1 MKFDINKKVLS
12 DALKKV
18 NRAIS
23 NRVIVEVLKGV
34 LIVAKGDTLSLTGS
48 NADLSIKI
56 DIHKDED
63 NGLNI
68 EQEGGVV
75 LPAKELI
82 QIVRSMPESRV
93 YFSNVDTRQVVITS
107 GKSKFAISGQEST
120 SYPRLPKVDN
130 EMSFEVK
137 GEHLNNL
144 IEKTIHSVSDFETRP
159 ILTGINLTLKNS
171 QLTAISTDAHRLSKV
186 ENVDVQIDESVEDNV
201 TVPGETIK
209 EVPKLIS
216 DSSDV
221 KVYMTAN
228 QIGFKTD
235 HILVLSR
242 LLEGT
247 YPETSRLIPTNS
259 KTILKV
265 DRKSFMSSIERANI
279 LASDGNNNAVKFEI
293 TDKSKGLFNTIQLS
307 HRGELGESKEE
318 ILVNDVEGDELEISF
333 NSNYMV
339 EALKVIE
346 DDEVVIQFTGA
357 MRPFVIKPSNLEEK
371 TLQLI
376 LPIRTF

>member
-186 ENVDVQIDESVEDNV
+186 ENVDVQIDEGIENSV

>member
-18 NRAIS
+18 DRAIS

-48 NADLSIKI
+48 NADLSVKF

-186 ENVDVQIDESVEDNV
+186 ENVDVQIDEGIENSV

-247 YPETSRLIPTNS
+247 YPETSRLIPMDS

>member
-18 NRAIS
+18 ERAIS

-48 NADLSIKI
+48 NADLSVKF

-82 QIVRSMPESRV
+82 KIVRSMPESRV
-93 YFSNVDTRQVVITS
+93 YFSNVDTRQVIITS

-120 SYPRLPKVDN
+120 SYPKLPKVDN
-130 EMSFEVK
+130 EINFEIK
-137 GEHLNNL
+137 GEDLNKL
-144 IEKTIHSVSDFETRP
+144 IDKTIHSVSDFETRP
-159 ILTGINLTLKNS
+159 ILTGINLGLKNS
-171 QLTAISTDAHRLSKV
+171 QLTAVSTDAHRLSKAENIDIHID
-186 ENVDVQIDESVEDNV
+186 ENVEENV
-201 TVPGETIK
+201 TVPGDTIK
-209 EVPKLIS
+209 EVPRLIN

-221 KVYMTAN
+221 TVYITAN
-228 QIGFKTD
+228 QIGFKTED
-235 HILVLSR
+235 ILVMSR

-247 YPETSRLIPTNS
+247 YPETSRLIPMDS

-279 LASDGNNNAVKFEI
+279 LASDENNNAVKFEI

>member
-48 NADLSIKI
+48 NADLSIQI

-186 ENVDVQIDESVEDNV
+186 ENVDVQIDEGIENSV

>member
-23 NRVIVEVLKGV
+23 NRVMVEVLKGV

-186 ENVDVQIDESVEDNV
+186 ENVDVQIDEGIENSV